1 MTERIFPC
9 ACSAALSSLTKR
21 TQFGLVAGQDA
32 VPSTKAKP
40 SKSKSMPSKFLL
52 VTRSII
58 DLTTLALS
66 LLFAS
71 SFARTNFS
79 VPSVMVGM
87 ILNPAL
93 RIVVSGTSIA
103 TLGFPG
109 V

>member
-1 MTERIFPC
+1 M
-9 ACSAALSSLTKR
+9 
-21 TQFGLVAGQDA
+21 
-32 VPSTKAKP
+32 PSTKAKP

>member
-1 MTERIFPC
+1 M
-9 ACSAALSSLTKR
+9 
-21 TQFGLVAGQDA
+21 VGQDA

-52 VTRSII
+52 ITKSII
-58 DLTTLALS
+58 DLITFARSVLLAS
-66 LLFAS
+66 N
-71 SFARTNFS
+71 FARTNLS
-79 VPSVMVGM
+79 VPSVIVGI

-93 RIVVSGTSIA
+93 RIFVSGISIA